1 MDFNFVR
8 PLDLSI
14 LFPLSRLFTRLSTN
28 PFPPFHSLLH
38 FLVVEALSS
47 LRLGQSLVHQFP
59 SLLIL
64 AFSFQHAAALMQQDV
79 SLIIDTLLSLSI
91 ADNSPGFVVLIH
103 TLTQILD
110 DLPTEFAPKIEG
122 FLNRVIDRLDEL
134 MRQEEKKDWTE
145 EQNNRRFLEFGVLML
160 YLQKYLVLLDLT
172 KSSRFLDSPSPLLRE
187 KYPRLSRILVSLAT
201 SSTPRPPAVIPFFSL
216 EPQCTKQFRRFAV
229 IHRHY
234 LDSSRG
240 NTIQSITASLV
251 QYYRESAT
259 VSLCGVSWEEMGLD
273 LNVAGSVPFW
283 REHKMCG
290 GFSYLAGEKQPIQ
303 LIATQLLSYFAFFG
317 VSSIHLEHEEGVS
330 PSEELLNFHQNTV
343 HRLKPLLHSR
353 ENLERVV
360 REDLVQEFVRR
371 CVLSL
376 LTTSR
381 VSEQQ
386 IILESLLKAVPSIPS
401 HPSNPSNSIKLI
413 NSINSI
419 NSFNPPNSSN
429 SSNPSNS
436 FNSFIPSGSLRT
448 SWLSIASH
456 MQAKK
461 FNVRL
466 IPTILQLFTA
476 VLQRFPGAVNDLPLY
491 FSAVIVYWK
500 SNLDAILLFLRS
512 CEDFPGFDESY
523 SVVLRQF
530 LVLLHDHVYCDESE
544 RISVPFA
551 GVSQP
556 RFCST

>member
-1 MDFNFVR
+1 MR

-14 LFPLSRLFTRLSTN
+14 LFPLSRLFSRLSTN

-47 LRLGQSLVHQFP
+47 LRLGQSLVHQLP

-79 SLIIDTLLSLSI
+79 SLIIDTLLSLTI

-110 DLPTEFAPKIEG
+110 DLPTEFTPKIEG

-172 KSSRFLDSPSPLLRE
+172 KSSRFSESPSPLLRE

-240 NTIQSITASLV
+240 NTMQNITASLV
-251 QYYRESAT
+251 QLYRESET

-273 LNVAGSVPFW
+273 LSVAGSVPFW
-283 REHKMCG
+283 REHKLCG

-303 LIATQLLSYFAFFG
+303 LIATQLLSYFAFYG
-317 VSSIHLEHEEGVS
+317 VSSIHLEQEEGVS

-353 ENLERVV
+353 ENLERLV

-376 LTTSR
+376 LKTSR

-401 HPSNPSNSIKLI
+401 HPSNPSNPSNSSI
-413 NSINSI
+413 
-419 NSFNPPNSSN
+419 SFNLSNLSNPLNPSNSSISSNLSNSSN
-429 SSNPSNS
+429 S
-436 FNSFIPSGSLRT
+436 FNPSGSLRT

-476 VLQRFPGAVNDLPLY
+476 VLQRFPGAANDLPLY

-512 CEDFPGFDESY
+512 CENFPGFDESY

-544 RISVPFA
+544 RISVPVA
-551 GVSQP
+551 GVSKP

>member
-1 MDFNFVR
+1 MR

-14 LFPLSRLFTRLSTN
+14 LFPLSRLFSRLSTN

-47 LRLGQSLVHQFP
+47 LRLGQSLVHQLP

-79 SLIIDTLLSLSI
+79 SLIIDTLLSLTI

-110 DLPTEFAPKIEG
+110 DLPTEFTPKIEG

-172 KSSRFLDSPSPLLRE
+172 KSSRFSESPSPLLRE

-240 NTIQSITASLV
+240 NTMQNITASLV
-251 QYYRESAT
+251 QLYRESET

-273 LNVAGSVPFW
+273 LSVAGSVPFW
-283 REHKMCG
+283 REHKLCG

-303 LIATQLLSYFAFFG
+303 LIATQLLSYFAFYG
-317 VSSIHLEHEEGVS
+317 VSSIHLEQEEGVS

-353 ENLERVV
+353 ENLERLV

-376 LTTSR
+376 LKTSR

-401 HPSNPSNSIKLI
+401 HPSNPSNPSNSSI
-413 NSINSI
+413 
-419 NSFNPPNSSN
+419 SFNLSNLSNPLNPSNSSI

-436 FNSFIPSGSLRT
+436 SNSFNPSGSLRT

-476 VLQRFPGAVNDLPLY
+476 GLQRFPGAANDLPLY

-512 CEDFPGFDESY
+512 CENFPGFDESY

-544 RISVPFA
+544 RISVPVA
-551 GVSQP
+551 GVSKP

>member
-1 MDFNFVR
+1 
-8 PLDLSI
+8 
-14 LFPLSRLFTRLSTN
+14 
-28 PFPPFHSLLH
+28 
-38 FLVVEALSS
+38 
-47 LRLGQSLVHQFP
+47 
-59 SLLIL
+59 
-64 AFSFQHAAALMQQDV
+64 MQQDV
-79 SLIIDTLLSLSI
+79 SLVIDTLLSLTI
-91 ADNSPGFVVLIH
+91 ADNSPGFIVLIH

-110 DLPTEFAPKIEG
+110 DLPTEFTPKIDR
-122 FLNRVIDRLDEL
+122 FVDRVIDRLHEL

-145 EQNNRRFLEFGVLML
+145 DQNNRRFLEFGVLML
-160 YLQKYLVLLDLT
+160 YLQKYLVLLSLT
-172 KSSRFLDSPSPLLRE
+172 KTSRFPELPYPRIQE

-201 SSTPRPPAVIPFFSL
+201 SSSPRPPAVIPFFSL
-216 EPQCTKQFRRFAV
+216 EPQCAKQLRRFTV

-240 NTIQSITASLV
+240 NRIESITASLV
-251 QYYRESAT
+251 QHYRESVT
-259 VSLCGVSWEEMGLD
+259 VSLCGVSWEEMGVD
-273 LNVAGSVPFW
+273 LNGPGSVPFW
-283 REHKMCG
+283 WEHKLCNE
-290 GFSYLAGEKQPIQ
+290 FSCLAGEKQPIQ
-303 LIATQLLSYFAFFG
+303 LIATQLLSYFAFYD

-353 ENLERVV
+353 QNLERLV
-360 REDLVQEFVRR
+360 REDLMQEFVRR
-371 CVLSL
+371 CVFSL
-376 LTTSR
+376 LKTSR

-401 HPSNPSNSIKLI
+401 VPMTPMVPMAPIAPVAPSISSISSISSIPSSIE
-413 NSINSI
+413 SIE
-419 NSFNPPNSSN
+419 SS
-429 SSNPSNS
+429 P
-436 FNSFIPSGSLRT
+436 SFIESSPSGSLRT

-476 VLQRFPGAVNDLPLY
+476 VIQRFPGAVNDLPLY

-512 CEDFPGFDESY
+512 CENCPGFDESY

-544 RISVPFA
+544 RISV
-551 GVSQP
+551 
-556 RFCST
+556 R